1 MIVIQRMTI
10 FESYRKIETM
20 SKHKDLI
27 QKMAILES
35 AEKPYAIASVFSVTG
50 SSSGKV
56 GDKALF
62 DINGNR
68 IIGYVGGGCI
78 ENRIAATAKETLI
91 DGVPRTVEI
100 DLDSDE
106 MNMGIPCG
114 GYMSV
119 IVEPQMV
126 NPTLLI
132 RGMGRVVE
140 VLCQIACLLK
150 FKVVVQTDENE
161 KDRYPEANKIIT
173 EPLELEDIDFKVDYF
188 ILATHHRNDDKI
200 TFDALKKGIPYVGV
214 VASAKKTRIIKSYL
228 VENGISAEELDNFY
242 APTGLDLKAQTPEQ
256 IALSILSEMVMLNN
270 KGSGVKMRTLV
281 PDEIDE
287 DISS

>member
-10 FESYRKIETM
+10 FESYQKIERM

-27 QKMAILES
+27 QKMASLES

-68 IIGYVGGGCI
+68 IIGYIGGGCI
-78 ENRIAATAKETLI
+78 ENRVAATAKETLI
-91 DGVPRTVEI
+91 DGIPRTVKI
-100 DLDSDE
+100 DLDSNE
-106 MNMGIPCG
+106 MGMGIPCG

-126 NPTLLI
+126 DRTLLI
-132 RGMGRVVE
+132 RGIGRVVE
-140 VLCQIACLLK
+140 VLCQMASMLK
-150 FKVVVQTDENE
+150 FKVVVQTDEHE
-161 KDRYPEANKIIT
+161 KDRYPEANEIIT
-173 EPLELEDIDFKVDYF
+173 EPLELEDIDFQVDYF
-188 ILATHHRNDDKI
+188 VLATHHRNDDKI
-200 TFDALKKGIPYVGV
+200 TFEALKKGIPYVGV
-214 VASAKKTRIIKSYL
+214 VASAKKTGIIKSYL
-228 VENGISAEELDNFY
+228 IENGISAKELDNFY

-270 KGSGVKMRTLV
+270 EGSGVQMRTLV
-281 PDEIDE
+281 PDETDE
-287 DISS
+287 ETSS